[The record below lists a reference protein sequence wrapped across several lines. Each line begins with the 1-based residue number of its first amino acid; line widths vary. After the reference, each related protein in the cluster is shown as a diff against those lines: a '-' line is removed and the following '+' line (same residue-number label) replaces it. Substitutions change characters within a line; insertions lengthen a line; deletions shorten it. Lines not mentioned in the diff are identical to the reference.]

1 MRLLTLS
8 LLACLMS
15 GGANSAPVNVQ
26 PGTVAGYMYLPKSA
40 TTPAAASPTLPVVTE
55 NAACTAT
62 TTSNTGVNS
71 SYTKLLTCNGGSWK
85 PAAADGVQVATVGN
99 ACTASATNNIAIST
113 DFQNVLS
120 CRSGTWQRD
129 PAAGCSAGYTYTGG
143 SCQAISAYNPAA
155 GCGAGYTYSG
165 GACQAISSYVPA
177 IASCGW
183 VMKAPCGFWEGI
195 PAMSHGGSYV
205 TSCSIELR
213 CFNGALVTG
222 M

>member
-1 MRLLTLS
+1 MRFLILPLI
-8 LLACLMS
+8 ACLLS

-40 TTPAAASPTLPVVTE
+40 SAAASSSPTLPVVTE

-85 PAAADGVQVATVGN
+85 PAAADGIQTATAGN
-99 ACTASATNNIAIST
+99 ACTASTTNNIAIST

-129 PAAGCSAGYTYTGG
+129 PSAGCSAGYVFTGG

-155 GCGAGYTYSG
+155 GCSAGYVYTG
-165 GACQAISSYVPA
+165 GSCQAISAYVPPSTTPVTGSV
-177 IASCGW
+177 ITSTSNVWGCPGGTSP
-183 VMKAPCGFWEGI
+183 VMSGEA
-195 PAMSHGGSYV
+195 
-205 TSCSIELR
+205 
-213 CFNGALVTG
+213 FNGWTNAPYYVCVKN
-222 M
+222 